1 MGKGKSETSPITLMY
16 TITKQ
21 LLTANSTNNYFVN
34 LFEDLRNI
42 NSSDTTDSSDSTES
56 EHSEDSV
63 DEESI
68 IKYYF
73 NRGFEYEEILKSRR
87 L

>member
-68 IKYYF
+68 IST
-73 NRGFEYEEILKSRR
+73 ILTEGLNMKRY
-87 L
+87 LNF

>member
-16 TITKQ
+16 TTTKQ

-42 NSSDTTDSSDSTES
+42 NSSDTTDSSDS
-56 EHSEDSV
+56 
-63 DEESI
+63 I
-68 IKYYF
+68 G
-73 NRGFEYEEILKSRR
+73 NRNIPKIVLMKKAS
-87 L
+87 